1 PTSISRAAT
10 SRTSTRCGSPMRPR
24 TRSSGRRGSLWMSW
38 RWRRARPR
46 RTRRRRGMPELHDAI
61 VRPVVTEK
69 SSAAYGARKEYAF
82 RVHSDATKPQIK
94 AAIETLFKVSVTG
107 VRTMIMRAKRRTYG
121 RYAGRRPSWKKA
133 IVTLKEG
140 DAIEVFEG

>member
-1 PTSISRAAT
+1 
-10 SRTSTRCGSPMRPR
+10 
-24 TRSSGRRGSLWMSW
+24 
-38 RWRRARPR
+38 
-46 RTRRRRGMPELHDAI
+46 MPDLHSMI

-69 SSAAYGARKEYAF
+69 SSASYGARKEYAF
-82 RVHSDATKPQIK
+82 RVHLAATKPQIK
-94 AAIETLFKVSVTG
+94 SAIETLFKVSVTD
-107 VRTMIMRAKRRTYG
+107 VRTMVVRAKRKTYG